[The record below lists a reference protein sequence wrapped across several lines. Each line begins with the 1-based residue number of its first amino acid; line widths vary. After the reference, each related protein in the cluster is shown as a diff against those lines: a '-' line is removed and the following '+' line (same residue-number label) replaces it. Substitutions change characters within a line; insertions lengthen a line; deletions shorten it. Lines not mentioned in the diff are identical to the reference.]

1 MNNKPRTEYRML
13 SIFSLVMIT
22 VGSVDSIRNL
32 PATALFGSSLLFFFA
47 AAAILFLLPSA
58 LVSAE
63 LSAAWPE
70 HGGIYVWV
78 KYAFGKRWGFLAIW
92 FQWIENVI
100 WYPTILSFVA
110 GTIGYLISP
119 SLATN
124 EIFIVTVILC
134 TFWGTTIINLLG
146 MRSSAGFSN
155 LCALTGL
162 LLPMTLIIA
171 LGADWFF
178 SGRPIQIS
186 FSPHALLPNLSNP
199 QMWVAM
205 TGVILSF
212 CGMEIATVHARDVK
226 NPQRAF
232 PIALLLTTVILLF
245 TLICGALSLA
255 IVLPEHKISL
265 VSGIMQAFDIFFS
278 TYHMHWIMPIIALS
292 LVIGSA
298 GGVSNWIIAP
308 TKGLAVAARDG
319 HLPQFLSKE
328 NNKGAPAIMLILQAV
343 IVTALLSVFLLM
355 PSVNGSYWLLT
366 ALAAQLYMFMYI
378 IMFAAGIWLRFS
390 QPGQNRPFR
399 IPGGNWGMIIVAGAG
414 IIGSLAAVIIGFI
427 PPYDIKVGGTLHYET
442 MIIIGLLAMS
452 APPFILH
459 YAKTWLKS
467 R

>member
-1 MNNKPRTEYRML
+1 MNHATATEYRVL
-13 SIFSLVMIT
+13 SVFSLVMIT

-32 PATALFGSSLLFFFA
+32 PATALFGSSLLFFFLVA
-47 AAAILFLLPSA
+47 ALLFLLPSA

-63 LSAAWPE
+63 LSSAWPE
-70 HGGIYVWV
+70 HGGIYMWV
-78 KYAFGKRWGFLAIW
+78 KHAFGKQWGFLAIW

-119 SLATN
+119 TLATDK
-124 EIFIVTVILC
+124 IFIITVILC
-134 TFWGTTIINLLG
+134 TFWGTTLINLLG
-146 MRSSAGFSN
+146 MRSSAWFSN
-155 LCALTGL
+155 ICAITGL

-171 LGADWFF
+171 LGVAWFV
-178 SGRPIQIS
+178 SGRPLQIS
-186 FSPHALLPNLSNP
+186 FTPHALLPNLSNP

-232 PIALLLTTVILLF
+232 PIALIMTTVIILF

-255 IVLPEHKISL
+255 IVLPEQKISL
-265 VSGIMQAFDIFFS
+265 VAGIMQAFDIFF
-278 TYHMHWIMPIIALS
+278 TNYHMHWIMPIIALS
-292 LVIGSA
+292 LVLGSA

-319 HLPQFLSKE
+319 HLPHFLSQE
-328 NNKGAPAIMLILQAV
+328 NKHGAPAIMLIAQAL
-343 IVTALLSVFLLM
+343 IVTILLSVFLLM

-378 IMFAAGIWLRFS
+378 LMFAAGIWLRFS
-390 QPGQNRPFR
+390 QAEQKRPFR

-414 IIGSLAAVIIGFI
+414 IIGALATIIIGFI
-427 PPYDIKVGGTLHYET
+427 PPYNIKIGSVLHYET

-452 APPFILH
+452 APPFIL
-459 YAKTWLKS
+459 YYRKL
-467 R
+467 